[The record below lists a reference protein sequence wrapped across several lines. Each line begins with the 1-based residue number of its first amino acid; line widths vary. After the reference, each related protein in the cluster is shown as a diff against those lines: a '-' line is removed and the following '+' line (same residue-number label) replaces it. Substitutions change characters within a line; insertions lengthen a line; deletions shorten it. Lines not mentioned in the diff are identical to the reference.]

1 MVSAWKHIKI
11 VMRKNACELQ
21 IPFRPAGLV
30 RVSSVYGGDNI
41 LFIAQSYHF
50 FLSLSSTCQC
60 VLSLDPLLFPILP
73 MALLVFESLILS
85 LHISIVLYVAQS
97 HFF

>member
-50 FLSLSSTCQC
+50 FLSLS
-60 VLSLDPLLFPILP
+60 LFNMPMRPLTQSP
-73 MALLVFESLILS
+73 LIS
-85 LHISIVLYVAQS
+85 HPSNGTISI
-97 HFF
+97 